1 MTIERKTFVHEILIR
16 LDETG
21 FRGAHV
27 ADLECLFENGQPI
40 PGAVKEGPPRPL
52 TAAEVGALIGVE
64 QARVI
69 ESATAFREEALHH
82 RQRADEAE
90 ASRDGVREVAQQS
103 LLALAER
110 KNQLIKTL
118 SDELFAL
125 RQEEAASRL
134 RKAVEAAMKDIG
146 QEAAATIP
154 GASPKAARATP
165 AK

>member
-52 TAAEVGALIGVE
+52 TAAEVGELIGVE

-69 ESATAFREEALHH
+69 ESATAFRQEALHQ

-90 ASRDGVREVAQQS
+90 ASRDGVREAAQQS

-118 SDELFAL
+118 SDELFAI
-125 RQEEAASRL
+125 RKEEAESRL
-134 RKAVEAAMKDIG
+134 RAAVEAAMKDIG
-146 QEAAATIP
+146 ESAATAP
-154 GASPKAARATP
+154 DAARQKAARA
-165 AK
+165 K